1 MKILLCSVPDGS
13 LKVTV
18 GSLLP
23 RGAGFKFNFY
33 SREIPSMLIP
43 TAPIGVLRVISWMEK
58 NGYHGEI
65 YDINNLRPK
74 DEELIKTFKQI
85 KPTVVGLSGILSYCY
100 PNIKRIAKLLRQL
113 FPNVWIVVGGHI
125 TASSNLILRKT
136 ETDICVVGDGEIP
149 FVKILDYIKLHP
161 ARRQLDYTALSQ
173 IKGLAFIDE
182 NNNLKVTGYSE
193 QLPASELQYPDYD
206 KLKES
211 LQKYGGKG
219 EWIHEFFEPLKNSSD
234 IDDLCSVI
242 KDITNKQMKDAE
254 THQDKICETNID
266 SFRNKKMGEIHTS
279 RGCVAR
285 CTFCQRGVKGYRT
298 YAANDLENHI
308 LELKEKYNVGCLHPQ
323 DENALSNKKQA
334 YEVAR
339 IMKKCGV
346 FWKSGGVRCTSVN
359 YEDLKFFKEHNLISI
374 SFGIESGSQQMLD
387 IMEKKFTKEDVYNRI
402 SECHELG
409 IINNP
414 SGIIVGMPGETEHT
428 MKETGEFLASMRYL
442 KDQDWNVNLP
452 LSSWAVAMPG
462 TPLYEY
468 CQQNGLIGKTL
479 DEQEEYLLRIT
490 DEKLSFL
497 NYINTT
503 ELSIEEVYYW
513 NYLLHFSGKYAF
525 KDLIIKSNKSVR
537 NRMLQ
542 IYERCA
548 KVEFNA
554 FINSLSSLFRL
565 RSTIYKGKLLKI
577 LIIIMNHLFVR
588 LMHMG
593 ILFLP
598 KAVLL
603 PIVRAYSNLR
613 FYFIKKKYK
622 VKNGKQKYNIF
633 MEQNADIG
641 GKFKA
646 TQSRIDQANRKIE
659 RSLRTIVNDNRKQTK
674 SPITNEE
681 KSLEILAT
689 GQ

>member
-33 SREIPSMLIP
+33 SREIPSPLIP

-206 KLKES
+206 KLEES
-211 LQKYGGKG
+211 LQKNGGKG
-219 EWIHEFFEPLKNSSD
+219 EWIHEFFEPVKNR
-234 IDDLCSVI
+234 LGNGVG
-242 KDITNKQMKDAE
+242 NQE
-254 THQDKICETNID
+254 TWTRSIVSAK
-266 SFRNKKMGEIHTS
+266 NKKIAEIHTA

-298 YAANDLENHI
+298 YSASALETHI
-308 LELKEKYNVGCLHPQ
+308 LELKEKYNVGYLETQ
-323 DENALSNKKQA
+323 DENPFSDKKQA

-339 IMKKCGV
+339 VMKKCGV
-346 FWKSGGVRCTSVN
+346 FWRTTVRCTSVN
-359 YEDLKFFKEHNLISI
+359 YDDLKFFKEHNLVFMG
-374 SFGIESGSQQMLD
+374 FGIESGSQQMLD
-387 IMEKKFTKEDVYNRI
+387 VMEKKFTKEDIYKRV

-409 IINNP
+409 IYCDP
-414 SGIIVGMPGETEHT
+414 TGIIVGMPSETEHT
-428 MKETGEFLASMRYL
+428 MKETGEFLGSMRYL

-452 LSSWAVAMPG
+452 LSSWAVAIPG

-479 DEQEEYLLRIT
+479 DEEEEYLLRIT

-503 ELSIEEVYYW
+503 ESSIEEVYYW
-513 NYLLHFSGKYAF
+513 NFLLHFSGKYAF

-565 RSTIYKGKLLKI
+565 RSTIYKGKLLKF
-577 LIIIMNHLFVR
+577 LIVIMNHLFVR
-588 LMHMG
+588 LTHLG
-593 ILFLP
+593 VLFLP

-633 MEQNADIG
+633 MEQNADLG